1 MFPIEHG
8 WPKSNFSPTRLGLPE
23 NGGKYV
29 MQKTLTIIGV
39 SVLMTLVCYA
49 NIVKAG
55 TMITPDIP
63 KGYITGKITDHY
75 ERISDLVEIKNSIHL
90 NIRCTSKIVPIIV
103 PGRRAHTA
111 TPGEMLGGA
120 VIGGVLGKLLT
131 NDDKGAIGGAIM
143 GGLATQS
150 SRQSDTIEYR
160 KIDTCKDVPR
170 YKIVT
175 KDEYSHSTINF
186 SLDGISYDAKFI
198 KHGLVEL
205 ND

>member
-1 MFPIEHG
+1 MLPIEHG
-8 WPKSNFSPTRLGLPE
+8 WPKSNFSPSRLGLPE
-23 NGGKYV
+23 NGEKYV
-29 MQKTLTIIGV
+29 MQKILTIIGV

-49 NIVKAG
+49 NVVKAG
-55 TMITPDIP
+55 TIITPDIP

-75 ERISDLVEIKNSIHL
+75 KRISDLVEIKNSNHL
-90 NIRCTSKIVPIIV
+90 NIKCTSKIVPIIV
-103 PGRRAHTA
+103 PGRRARTA
-111 TPGEMLGGA
+111 TTGEMLGGA

-160 KIDTCKDVPR
+160 KVDSCKDVPR
-170 YKIVT
+170 YKVVT

-186 SLDGISYDAKFI
+186 SLDGVSYDAKFI
-198 KHGLVEL
+198 KYGLVEL
-205 ND
+205 NK

>member
-1 MFPIEHG
+1 
-8 WPKSNFSPTRLGLPE
+8 
-23 NGGKYV
+23 

-75 ERISDLVEIKNSIHL
+75 ERISDLVEIKNSNHL
-90 NIRCTSKIVPIIV
+90 NIKCTSKIVPIIV
-103 PGRRAHTA
+103 PGRRARTA

-160 KIDTCKDVPR
+160 KIDSCKDVPR

-205 ND
+205 SE